1 MAEEPI
7 KQKVRRSKKNQ
18 EAGMINVKLTPKSFH
33 FNNWV
38 RANRSEKI
46 SQFNNISNAIYNL
59 YRTIYAKSDPESKTK
74 IDKWLNTLFS
84 ERDKVIK
91 SLGSQVQK
99 INVEHR

>member
-74 IDKWLNTLFS
+74 IDKWLNTVFS